1 MIMKYKYF
9 ISLSLASLLLFSCQ
23 QDDVQTC
30 NISSIEEAAREIG
43 FLNLNKTEFTRTR
56 TSDNYEIVD
65 YDNSISLIARI
76 ARPKTNCKSGFGLCD
91 FRAAETQFPIY
102 FVQTRANGGNL
113 ITGKYECMT
122 ICQIDEHSNGIASF
136 LLASPPESHGLT
148 EESMPPFYVDE
159 EIEQPLEDNTDMYLI
174 VKPGAYEYDS
184 SLGSYGGYSVQMSLI
199 HE

>member
-1 MIMKYKYF
+1 MKYKYF
-9 ISLSLASLLLFSCQ
+9 ISLSLASLLLYSCQ
-23 QDDVQTC
+23 QEDVQTC
-30 NISSIEEAAREIG
+30 SVSSIEEAAREIG
-43 FLNLNKTEFTRTR
+43 FLNLSKSEFANTR

-65 YDNSISLIARI
+65 DDKSVSLIARI
-76 ARPKTNCKSGFGLCD
+76 ARPKTNCRSGFGLCD
-91 FRAAETQFPIY
+91 FRAAESQLPVNFAK
-102 FVQTRANGGNL
+102 TRSNDGNI

-122 ICQIDEHSNGIASF
+122 ICRIDENSNGTAIF

-174 VKPGAYEYDS
+174 VKQGAYEYDS
-184 SLGSYGGYSVQMSLI
+184 SLGSYGGYSVQMSLV